1 MKTIVAAS
9 GHGSE
14 VDAGE
19 PGQAG
24 GKKSQHRAEDSTGK
38 LYIAFFLFHKK
49 ALGNRGSFLT
59 FLHLTLTKK
68 SENELE

>member
-1 MKTIVAAS
+1 MEKSLNTIVAAS
-9 GHGSE
+9 GRGSE

-24 GKKSQHRAEDSTGK
+24 GKKSQHRAE
-38 LYIAFFLFHKK
+38 LYSFFLFHKK
-49 ALGNRGSFLT
+49 TLRNRGSFLT

-68 SENELE
+68 SEDELE